1 LQNVIITGGAGGI
14 GTHLSK
20 ALIDDG
26 YKVFVIGRNPEK
38 FDLLYENIKRNE
50 NLEFFQVNVTSLNNV
65 SDFFRSITDSKYQL
79 FALINCAGVQVPI
92 GKFSEVDMEAWVNNI
107 SVNLLGTANMIKA
120 FIPFFSKGNGCG
132 KIINFSGGGATSSRP
147 NFTAYSVSKTAIVRL
162 TEILAEELKDSKIE
176 INAVAPGAI
185 NTGMLGDILVAG
197 NKAGNEFEAG
207 LEQKKSG
214 GESPKKVVDLCRFL
228 LSEESDGISGKLIS
242 AVWDDYHDPSFMERL
257 KSDSDFCCLRR
268 VDAINFEG
276 TQ

>member
-1 LQNVIITGGAGGI
+1 MQNVIITGGAGGI

-26 YKVFVIGRNPEK
+26 YKVFVIGRDPKN
-38 FDLLYENIKRNE
+38 FDLLYENTKRNE

-162 TEILAEELKDSKIE
+162 TEILAEELKDSTID
-176 INAVAPGAI
+176 INAVAPGSI
-185 NTGMLGDILVAG
+185 NTGMLGDILAAG
-197 NKAGNEFEAG
+197 NKAGNEFEAC

-228 LSEESDGISGKLIS
+228 LSKESDGISGKLIS

-257 KSDSDFCCLRR
+257 QSDSDFCCLRR
-268 VDAINFEG
+268 VDAINFDG